1 MRDVY
6 LSFFMFTT
14 NLHPDDPGY
23 TKVIVQHMRE
33 LRGLGYAGFD
43 MPIFPNDTRDH
54 RSEVHSYQALKRA
67 LDQAGLDDVGFTTN
81 VATTRTFDPTS
92 VYRDQREVALAYLKS
107 RVDITAALGGTIMA
121 GPIVFPYN
129 VFPAT
134 DSGTP
139 IWSDALQA
147 WAEPRYRYAQ
157 PVLNELGE
165 HAERRNVSLAIEP
178 VDHWETPAPNMVGDV
193 LRFLEGVPSRQVGVC
208 VDSAHVVLGSSGPDA
223 FRQEIRQ
230 LAETGRLNYVQVSP
244 PDRGEVR
251 DSWIPWHAFLG
262 AVLPRYPGPLLIE
275 IFNAIQA
282 FLQPLHLTRR
292 KFWIPGEDEPV
303 AGWPDAYTV
312 AGEAIDALKAELSKA
327 GLLPLLLPGDARGT
341 GLLPLPLP
349 RDARGTGLLPLPP
362 PRDARGTGLLPLP
375 PPGDARDT
383 GEHAGSGRG

>member
-54 RSEVHSYQALKRA
+54 RSEVESYQELKRA

-92 VYRDQREVALAYLKS
+92 EYEDQREVALAYLKS

-129 VFPAT
+129 VFPTT
-134 DSGTP
+134 DFGAA
-139 IWSDALQA
+139 IWSDELQA
-147 WAEPRYRYAQ
+147 WLEPRYRYAQ
-157 PVLNELGE
+157 PVLDKLGE
-165 HAERRNVSLAIEP
+165 HAERKGVRLAIEP

-193 LRFLEGVPSRQVGVC
+193 MHFLEGVRSGQVGVC
-208 VDSAHVVLGSSGPDA
+208 VDSAHVVLGSSGPGA
-223 FRQEIRQ
+223 FKQEIRQ
-230 LAETGRLNYVQVSP
+230 LAESGRLNYVQVSP
-244 PDRGEVR
+244 PDRGAVL
-251 DSWIPWHAFLG
+251 DSWIPWGVFLG
-262 AVLPRYPGPLLIE
+262 TIAPRYSGPLLIE
-275 IFNAIQA
+275 IFNAIPA
-282 FLQPLHLTRR
+282 FLQSLRLTRR

-303 AGWPDAYTV
+303 AGQPDAYTV
-312 AGEAIDALKAELSKA
+312 AAEAIQALENELRRI
-327 GLLPLLLPGDARGT
+327 P
-341 GLLPLPLP
+341 
-349 RDARGTGLLPLPP
+349 
-362 PRDARGTGLLPLP
+362 
-375 PPGDARDT
+375 
-383 GEHAGSGRG
+383 